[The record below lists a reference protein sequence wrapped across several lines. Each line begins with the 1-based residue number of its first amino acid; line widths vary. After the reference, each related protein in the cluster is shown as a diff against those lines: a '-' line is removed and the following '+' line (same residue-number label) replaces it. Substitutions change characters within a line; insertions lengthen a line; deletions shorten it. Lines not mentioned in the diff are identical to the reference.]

1 MCEGL
6 LISAREWIAVIS
18 LHLIFAMRSLAAG
31 RNLYKIAHQKI
42 VIGTKC
48 KLKRR
53 VDFRVGVGLHG
64 EEIAR
69 VPKASGGDRKS
80 KVLAWNI

>member
-42 VIGTKC
+42 AIGTKC

-53 VDFRVGVGLHG
+53 VDFRVGVGLH
-64 EEIAR
+64 R
-69 VPKASGGDRKS
+69 GGDCQSTEGVWR
-80 KVLAWNI
+80 